1 MAEKTPIQGLSTD
14 FICAECQRAALDHI
28 AKHPTGV
35 GAVFAWCS
43 TTRRGLFL
51 RSWDGEIEIRDV
63 SKPGNREYLE
73 RLCLDNWERWLAVA
87 EQKQAEI
94 EFAHHVGPVH

>member
-1 MAEKTPIQGLSTD
+1 MSNDAPIDELDTGY
-14 FICAECQRAALDHI
+14 ICAACQRAARERI
-28 AKHPTGV
+28 TAKKQGLS
-35 GAVFAWCS
+35 AVFAYCE

-51 RSWDGEIEIRDV
+51 RGWDGEIEIREV
-63 SKPGNREYLE
+63 SKPGDREHLE
-73 RLCLDNWERWLAVA
+73 RLCTENWECWLAVA